1 MISVNYV
8 LLLSNVIKLIDKLDR
23 TKGMKTALTAICL
36 ASIFPIFMAEAYA
49 LDADYNCGR
58 FFTGGPGISRPPEWE
73 YNLLYRW
80 TLDVDGQKYDI
91 LYDGYITNVTAS
103 TDRHSIQFDGRSE
116 GTTLQLRLPRALI
129 DSTKGGHDM
138 PFTVLL
144 DGQPLN
150 NATESVVPST
160 GDRMVCIPL
169 SNFGP
174 YSRVEVIGTTIAPEF
189 GALAVTAS
197 ITMAGAVAL
206 AAYIRSRAQASI

>member
-1 MISVNYV
+1 MKEV
-8 LLLSNVIKLIDKLDR
+8 LVAVC
-23 TKGMKTALTAICL
+23 MAA
-36 ASIFPIFMAEAYA
+36 IFPFFIAQAHA

-73 YNLLYRW
+73 YNLQYRW
-80 TLDVDGQKYDI
+80 TLDIDGHRHDI
-91 LYDGYITNVTAS
+91 LYDGYITNATAN
-103 TDRHSIQFDGRSE
+103 TERQSIQFDGRSE

-129 DSTKGGHDM
+129 DSTQGNNDI

-144 DGQPLN
+144 NEQPLS

-174 YSRVEVIGTTIAPEF
+174 LSRVEIIGTTIAPEF
-189 GALAVTAS
+189 GALAGAAS

-206 AAYIRSRAQASI
+206 AAYSRSKA